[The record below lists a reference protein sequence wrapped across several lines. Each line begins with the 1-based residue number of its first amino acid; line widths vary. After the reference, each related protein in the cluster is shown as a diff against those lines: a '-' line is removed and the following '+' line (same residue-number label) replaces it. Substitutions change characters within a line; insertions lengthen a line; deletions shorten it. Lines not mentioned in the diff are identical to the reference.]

1 MTSSR
6 AHPRST
12 HSKPQSI
19 GADGSSH
26 HEPEAVPAHA
36 PLYSAGQQLL
46 YTPAEAA
53 EILAV
58 KESWLR
64 RQAGLRRI
72 PSTRL
77 GKHLRFSQ
85 ANLEAIVE
93 SAQRTTRARTAPP
106 GRRG

>member
-1 MTSSR
+1 MSSR
-6 AHPRST
+6 THPRST
-12 HSKPQSI
+12 RSEPQSI
-19 GADGSSH
+19 GANRSSH
-26 HEPEAVPAHA
+26 HEPEAVPAYA
-36 PLYSAGQQLL
+36 PLCSSGQQLL

-64 RQAGLRRI
+64 RQAGLRRV

-77 GKHLRFSQ
+77 GKHLRFSH

-93 SAQRTTRARTAPP
+93 SAQRTTCTRTAPP
-106 GRRG
+106 GRRR